1 MGFPKGF
8 LWGGSIS
15 AAQIEGGWN
24 EGGKSPVLVDYCTAG
39 STKERRQIWYLDKN
53 GQRAHR
59 NWEAVDEL
67 EEGCKFAFFDDLH
80 YTNHVASDFY
90 HRYKED
96 LALFKE
102 MGYTTFNTSI
112 SWARI
117 YPHGIKGG
125 VNQEG
130 VEFYRDVFKTA
141 KEYGMDPVITLYK
154 YDEPVSLLEQHGGW
168 RNRAMID
175 EFVEFARVC
184 FSEYKDYVNKWMTFN
199 EINIIMPMDGQKT
212 ERNQRNLIYLHNQ
225 LVAAARAT
233 IVAHEIDPN
242 LKVGCMLCTNMA
254 YPLTPDP
261 LDAMER
267 YRKFQDFF
275 CYSADTQMRG
285 YYPPFAKRIWEE
297 YDVTLEV
304 TKQDKEDLMNGKS
317 DFIGFSYYSSGIV
330 TTHKI
335 DDDNHTGGNILGTV
349 KNPYLKANEWGWAIN
364 PQGLYCTM
372 SNYHDRYHVPMMIG
386 ENGFGYVD
394 VLEEGNKVH
403 DTYRIDYLGKHI
415 KALQNAIEDGCDIF
429 AYCSW
434 APFDIISAGTAEI
447 SKRYGYIYVDYDDYG
462 NGSGNLYKKDSFYWY
477 KEVIETNGK
486 SLENIEL

>member
-330 TTHKI
+330 TTHKV

-349 KNPYLKANEWGWAIN
+349 KNPYLKANAWGWQIDPVGFRHMMHLIN
-364 PQGLYCTM
+364 
-372 SNYHDRYHVPMMIG
+372 DRYNAPMFDV
-386 ENGFGYVD
+386 ENGIGLIEKEGEDGICHDPARIEYHREHIKEMKKAVEEGVNLFGYTTW
-394 VLEEGNKVH
+394 GC
-403 DTYRIDYLGKHI
+403 IDLV
-415 KALQNAIEDGCDIF
+415 
-429 AYCSW
+429 
-434 APFDIISAGTAEI
+434 SAGTGQMD
-447 SKRYGYIYVDYDDYG
+447 KKYGFIYVDMDDEG
-462 NGSGNLYKKDSFYWY
+462 NGDLHRSRKDSFYWY
-477 KEVIETNGK
+477 KKIIASNGED
-486 SLENIEL
+486 LD

>member
-59 NWEAVDEL
+59 NLEAVDEL

-349 KNPYLKANEWGWAIN
+349 KNPYLKARCI
-364 PQGLYCTM
+364 C
-372 SNYHDRYHVPMMIG
+372 V
-386 ENGFGYVD
+386 
-394 VLEEGNKVH
+394 
-403 DTYRIDYLGKHI
+403 
-415 KALQNAIEDGCDIF
+415 
-429 AYCSW
+429 
-434 APFDIISAGTAEI
+434 
-447 SKRYGYIYVDYDDYG
+447 
-462 NGSGNLYKKDSFYWY
+462 
-477 KEVIETNGK
+477 
-486 SLENIEL
+486 